1 MLPEGFTSVR
11 CQQKLKFYLNTRQ
24 LIKFYLNTRQL
35 SKYFIKVYYKSIK
48 PEGQK
53 ERPLPL
59 TETVQTQWAHI
70 RSGTRDAP
78 LLLTGLR
85 AK

>member
-1 MLPEGFTSVR
+1 MGLLVSDATKVKVS
-11 CQQKLKFYLNTRQ
+11 N
-24 LIKFYLNTRQL
+24 
-35 SKYFIKVYYKSIK
+35 KYKTINKVLFKYKTIIKVFYKSIK

-59 TETVQTQWAHI
+59 TKTVQTQWAHI
-70 RSGTRDAP
+70 RTRGPEDAP

>member
-1 MLPEGFTSVR
+1 MPTKVKVLF
-11 CQQKLKFYLNTRQ
+11 
-24 LIKFYLNTRQL
+24 
-35 SKYFIKVYYKSIK
+35 KYKTINKVLFKYKTIIKVFYKSIK